1 MPFMSSS
8 FNLEVLRRLPLA
20 EGVMRLLRFGLAD
33 NLLDD
38 VFRQHH
44 GRSYE
49 DVLRFPQFV
58 HLLADGLFEQ
68 QRSGHQTFQRALDE
82 GRVDISL
89 QAIYGKLRRVPIS
102 LSLGLFDTASAQMRS
117 VASSVIAQPLPAS
130 LQSFWALAFDGKK
143 LKHVLHRLKPL
154 RGLKGNVFG
163 GKLLV
168 VQDMATQQAV
178 AIEAA
183 ADGETADNPLVPG
196 AVRRVR
202 ALATTKPRLWVA
214 DRAFCE
220 YASLP
225 LLAEQGD
232 HFVVRFSAGCKFHAE
247 ADMPTRSGVDQDG
260 RSYTEEWGWLGKDQ
274 AVRCRKI
281 TVTRPGQQPFA
292 LVTNLENADQ
302 YPADDLLALY
312 RRRWGIETMFQQ
324 VVQTFALRHLIGGT
338 PQGTIFQ
345 AVLCFLVY
353 NSMLTIRDYIAVAS
367 HREPSKISTKTLFDD
382 VADEL
387 TGLLKLV
394 EVGDIMDMF
403 RAYPLDDARTLRT
416 YLQEILAD
424 VWCNRWTKAGTRKQP
439 AQRRLRAYLC
449 GGHSSVD
456 KIIRGKHHEISF
468 DNLPDH
474 IKPQEASKD
483 V

>member
-1 MPFMSSS
+1 MSSS
-8 FNLEVLRRLPLA
+8 FDLEALRRLPLA
-20 EGVMRLLRFGLAD
+20 ESVMRLLNFGLAD
-33 NLLDD
+33 DLLDD
-38 VFRQHH
+38 VFAQHR
-44 GRSYE
+44 GRSYK
-49 DVLRFPQFV
+49 DVICFPEFV

-68 QRSGHQTFQRALDE
+68 KRSGHQIFQRAIDE
-82 GRVDISL
+82 GQVKVTL
-89 QAIYGKLRRVPIS
+89 QALYGKLRRVPIS
-102 LSLGLFDTASAQMRS
+102 LSLGLFDAVSARLRM
-117 VASSVIAQPLPAS
+117 VAPAVIAQPLPAS
-130 LQSFWALAFDGKK
+130 LRSFWALAFDGKK

-168 VQDMATQQAV
+168 VQDMATEQAV
-178 AIEAA
+178 AIEAV

-196 AVRRVR
+196 VVNRVR
-202 ALATTKPRLWVA
+202 ALGTTRQRLWVA

-220 YASLP
+220 YTSLP
-225 LLAEQGD
+225 LLAEHGD

-247 ADMPTRSGVDQDG
+247 AGVPTRSGIDKDG
-260 RSYTEEWGWLGKDQ
+260 RAYTEEWGWLGNQ

-292 LVTNLENADQ
+292 LVTNLEDAVQ
-302 YPADDLLALY
+302 YPADDLLSLY

-324 VVQTFALRHLIGGT
+324 VVQTFDLRHLIGGT

-353 NSMLTIRDYIAVAS
+353 NVILTIRDYVAVAS
-367 HREPSKISTKTLFDD
+367 GREPAKISTKTLFDD

-394 EVGDIMDMF
+394 EVEDIDEMF
-403 RAYPLDDARTLRT
+403 CANPLQDAAALRQ
-416 YLQEILAD
+416 YLQQILAN
-424 VWCNRWTKAGTRKQP
+424 VWCNRWEKAGTRKQP
-439 AQRRLRAYLC
+439 AQRKLRAYLC

-456 KIIRGKHHEISF
+456 KIIRGQHHEISF
-468 DNLPDH
+468 DNLPDN